1 VVLSEVLQEIYEGRP
16 YDRRDDAAIK
26 ELVRKYDDLLDEKER
41 LEKLIDGFLNLR

>member
-1 VVLSEVLQEIYEGRP
+1 MDEERACRDYAEW
-16 YDRRDDAAIK
+16 DDAAIK